1 MICEK
6 PVNERKVSE
15 VTSCVLSLFCKH
27 FVLSE
32 PFPPP

>member
-1 MICEK
+1 MIREK

-15 VTSCVLSLFCKH
+15 VTSCVLSLFFKH